1 MAPPGKGRGE
11 GADGKRKKQD
21 NITILLDLLEDG
33 DFYIRL
39 YALQLLAAI
48 SNNRPARTQECVYT
62 APLGVNRLVDI
73 LEDKREAIRNGMFV
87 WLVGEGRA
95 DGGQRRCC

>member
-1 MAPPGKGRGE
+1 M
-11 GADGKRKKQD
+11 
-21 NITILLDLLEDG
+21 LEDG

-62 APLGVNRLVDI
+62 APLGVNRLVEI
-73 LEDKREAIRNGMFV
+73 MGDKREAIRNGKCCGDV
-87 WLVGEGRA
+87 ERRRGLTG
-95 DGGQRRCC
+95 DQRRCY